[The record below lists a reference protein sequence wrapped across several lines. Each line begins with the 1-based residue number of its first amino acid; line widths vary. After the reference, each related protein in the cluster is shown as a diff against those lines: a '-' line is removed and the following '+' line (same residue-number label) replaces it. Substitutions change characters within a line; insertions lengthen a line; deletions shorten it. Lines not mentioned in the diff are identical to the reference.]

1 MENIIVTS
9 DYYTLVKSTYSGYE
23 IIPDDFDGEMN
34 AFATAEEAFTAMEAS
49 EEAWD
54 LEVAKIQ
61 ILRKKGS

>member
-1 MENIIVTS
+1 MDNIIITE
-9 DYYTLVKSTYSGYE
+9 DYYTLVKSTYSGYQ
-23 IIPDDFDGEMN
+23 IITDEFDGETN
-34 AFATAEEAFTAMEAS
+34 AFATAEEAFAAMDAS

>member
-1 MENIIVTS
+1 LENIIIS
-9 DYYTLVKSTYSGYE
+9 EDYYALVKSTYSGYE

-34 AFATAEEAFTAMEAS
+34 AFATAEEAFAAIEAS